1 MNAQLRNTEAG
12 RILYNQLRLSLI
24 FPGETIGEQR
34 RPYAPV
40 NKDDMTWDEL
50 MTCPDTPT
58 IARYRATRETS
69 MWFAIG
75 VH

>member
-1 MNAQLRNTEAG
+1 MNAQQKQAHRDF
-12 RILYNQLRLSLI
+12 YNQLRLTLVY
-24 FPGETIGEQR
+24 PGEIIGENR

-40 NKDDMTWDEL
+40 DRYALSFDEL
-50 MTCPDTPT
+50 MLTPDTPT

-75 VH
+75 VR